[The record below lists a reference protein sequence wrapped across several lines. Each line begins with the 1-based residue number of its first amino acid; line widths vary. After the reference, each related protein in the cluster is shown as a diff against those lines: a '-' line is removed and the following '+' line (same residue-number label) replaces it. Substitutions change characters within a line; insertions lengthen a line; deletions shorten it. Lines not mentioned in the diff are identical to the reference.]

1 MMITVGLTGKM
12 GSGKTTVLKMFQ
24 DLDAGVYIADEKAK
38 FLMKTSIPLRSAII
52 KEFGTESYKNEEL
65 NRLYLSN
72 IVFKNTKKLKALNS
86 LVHPVVNADFEKF
99 ISLCDK
105 KYVIYES
112 AILLQNTVY
121 LKKFDYTILVT
132 APLSV
137 RVDRIIKRDTTTRK
151 AIELRLKNQK
161 YTKKSLLK
169 IDFTIENIQLDKTRK
184 DVFKIHKL
192 IVNNYS
198 ILE

>member
-1 MMITVGLTGKM
+1 MITVGLTGKM

-24 DLDAGVYIADEKAK
+24 DLGAGVYIADERAK
-38 FLMKTSIPLRSAII
+38 FLMSNSICLKSAII
-52 KEFGTESYKNEEL
+52 KEFGVESYEKGAL
-65 NRLYLSN
+65 NRSYLSN
-72 IVFKNTKKLKALNS
+72 IVFKNAKKLKVLNF
-86 LVHPVVNADFEKF
+86 LVHPAVNADFEKF

-112 AILLQNTVY
+112 AILLQNTTY
-121 LKKFDYTILVT
+121 LKKFDYTVLVT

-137 RVDRIIKRDTTTRK
+137 RVDRIIKRDTTTKK

-161 YTKKSLLK
+161 YTKKSLSE
-169 IDFTIENIQLDKTRK
+169 IDFIIENIQLDKTRK